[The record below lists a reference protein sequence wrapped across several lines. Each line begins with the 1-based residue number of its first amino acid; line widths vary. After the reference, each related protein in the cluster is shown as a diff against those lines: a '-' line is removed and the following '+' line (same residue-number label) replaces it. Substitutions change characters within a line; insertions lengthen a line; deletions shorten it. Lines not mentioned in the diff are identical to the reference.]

1 MALTT
6 EDFTI
11 GERVPTRGTYMMG
24 FPAIFAIP
32 IPSKVFRKHF
42 VAFMDM
48 PVCNSRAFAIT
59 TRPCPCLFY
68 NIIRKFTHLYHPLSA
83 DYTTMIG
90 GVKVKHFATS

>member
-11 GERVPTRGTYMMG
+11 GERVPTRGTYMVG

-42 VAFMDM
+42 VAFTDM

-68 NIIRKFTHLYHPLSA
+68 NIIRKFTHLYHPL
-83 DYTTMIG
+83 MRIILLR
-90 GVKVKHFATS
+90 